1 MEKALFDKQS
11 IHQVINQHLPIQ
23 DKFSK
28 KQLEQRSA
36 PCTKNSINL
45 YELGHKYKGIVHVT
59 TLTLGITKSEMAI
72 VSSASPTTT
81 YDTFGTIVFKIGTSR
96 VAQVFSSPF
105 LVLNNQNSLR
115 LPINRS

>member
-1 MEKALFDKQS
+1 MEKVLFDMQS
-11 IHQVINQHLPIQ
+11 IHQVINPHLPIQ

-28 KQLEQRSA
+28 NQLEQLST
-36 PCTKNSINL
+36 PCTKNSTDL

-59 TLTLGITKSEMAI
+59 TPTWGITKSEMTI

-81 YDTFGTIVFKIGTSR
+81 YDTFGTIAFKIGASR
-96 VAQVFSSPF
+96 VAQVFYSPF